1 MKGIV
6 LDSDQPEGIGL
17 IELNSPLT
25 GPREMKVQIKAAAL
39 NHRDQWCR
47 EGKYPNLKNGTILG
61 SDGAGIVTEVGKEVD
76 SSWIGKE
83 VIVNPAINWGS
94 NQRAQGA
101 DFRILGMPDH
111 GTFAEY
117 LCIAADRI
125 HPKPEHLTMEEAAAL
140 PLAGLT
146 AFRAVA
152 YHGKVQQGD
161 KVLVTG
167 FGGGVAQFAVQFAL
181 AMQAEVYVSS
191 SQDWKI
197 QKALDMGAKGG
208 FRYDDPSWVKEAN
221 DRVGG
226 FDLIIDSAM
235 GDTLSN
241 LADVARPGG
250 SIVFFGA
257 TLGNPSQ
264 LNARKIFWNQL
275 RIQGSTMGSD
285 ADFEGMVKFVEERKI
300 VPLVDAVFSYA
311 NAVEAFEKMKN
322 GSQLGKLVL
331 TP

>member
-6 LDSDQPEGIGL
+6 LDSDQPEGIRL
-17 IELNSPLT
+17 IELNSPVA
-25 GPREMKVQIKAAAL
+25 GPKEMKVQIKAAAL

-61 SDGAGIVTEVGKEVD
+61 SDGAGIVTEVGKGVD

-83 VIVNPAINWGS
+83 VIVNPAINWGPD
-94 NQRAQGA
+94 QGAQGP

-117 LCIAADRI
+117 LCVAADRI
-125 HPKPEHLTMEEAAAL
+125 HAKPEHLSMEEAAAL

-152 YHGKVQQGD
+152 YHGKVEPGD

-197 QKALDMGAKGG
+197 EKALDLGAKAG
-208 FRYDDPSWVKEAN
+208 FRYDDPAWVKEAN
-221 DRVGG
+221 DNVGG

-300 VPLVDAVFSYA
+300 VPLVDAVFSFA

>member
-6 LDSDQPEGIGL
+6 LDSDQREGIRL
-17 IELNSPLT
+17 IELNSPVA
-25 GPREMKVQIKAAAL
+25 GPKEMKVQIKAAAL

-76 SSWIGKE
+76 NSWLGKE

-94 NQRAQGA
+94 DQRAQGP

-117 LCIAADRI
+117 ICVGADRI
-125 HPKPEHLTMEEAAAL
+125 HAKPEHLTMEEAAAL

-152 YHGKVQQGD
+152 YHGKVKQGD
-161 KVLVTG
+161 RVLVTG
-167 FGGGVAQFAVQFAL
+167 FGGGVAQLAVQFAL

-197 QKALDMGAKGG
+197 NKAQDMGAKGG
-208 FRYDDPSWVKEAN
+208 FRYDEPSWVKEAN

-235 GDTLSN
+235 GHTLSS

-250 SIVFFGA
+250 SIVVFGA

-285 ADFEGMVKFVEERKI
+285 ADFEGMLKFVEEKKI
-300 VPLVDAVFSYA
+300 IPLVDAVFSFA
-311 NAVEAFEKMKN
+311 NAVEAFEKMKK
-322 GSQLGKLVL
+322 GSQMGKLVL